1 MHTPP
6 PGQGLEAGGRA
17 GRGDLHSHT
26 AAPMHIPGSELRALL
41 RNDLRFNSSPFQ
53 HSHQQV
59 TSWWISVGGS
69 PRQRGEQTARG
80 SRCLRKLLNFYQS
93 PSVMTLNVDITETHL
108 VPNIGLLIAELN
120 QNRGPKKLG
129 DKSQHKQPIY
139 FLFFWG
145 DGKKIP
151 WLMNFRDGYK
161 FKPHMEGTHFNEKI
175 LSCHTLLHLINP

>member
-6 PGQGLEAGGRA
+6 PDQGLQAGGRA

-93 PSVMTLNVDITETHL
+93 PSAMTLNVDITETHL
-108 VPNIGLLIAELN
+108 VPNIRLLIAELN

-129 DKSQHKQPIY
+129 DKNQHKQPIY
-139 FLFFWG
+139 FFF
-145 DGKKIP
+145 
-151 WLMNFRDGYK
+151 F
-161 FKPHMEGTHFNEKI
+161 FEAMERKYCGLWI
-175 LSCHTLLHLINP
+175 LEVDLNSNLTWKEHTSMRRYCLATRYCI